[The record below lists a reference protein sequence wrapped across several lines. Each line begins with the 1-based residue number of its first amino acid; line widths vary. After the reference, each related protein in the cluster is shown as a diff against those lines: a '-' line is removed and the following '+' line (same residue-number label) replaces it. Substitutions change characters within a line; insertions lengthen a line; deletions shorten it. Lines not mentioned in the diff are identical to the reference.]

1 MLEGRAKRAFVFGTK
16 PSDMKVVYAEE
27 LKEKHSDG

>member
-1 MLEGRAKRAFVFGTK
+1 MQEGRTKRAFVFGTK